1 MVIDEQKYRS
11 IARELRKEKKLL
23 AQLMTH
29 CHTRYAYAPVYD
41 AMEKGANAIEELLD
55 AVSNVS
61 CSHLPSNSLLI
72 GSDELLSA
80 LFQESNQQSIPLSQ
94 IDAFAQFVKLQYAL
108 GKAFRRYE
116 VVGLDIELPAVFRT
130 IQRRPDRLLLSGTAV
145 CLTQRL
151 CTPVNPELSCMAKKF
166 TEDNFRSSQF

>member
-41 AMEKGANAIEELLD
+41 AMEKGANAIEEFLD

-108 GKAFRRYE
+108 GKGFPPIRGCG
-116 VVGLDIELPAVFRT
+116 VGHRVACGFSHHPA
-130 IQRRPDRLLLSGTAV
+130 
-145 CLTQRL
+145 
-151 CTPVNPELSCMAKKF
+151 
-166 TEDNFRSSQF
+166 

>member
-41 AMEKGANAIEELLD
+41 AMEKGANAIEEFLD

-72 GSDELLSA
+72 GSDELLSC
-80 LFQESNQQSIPLSQ
+80 P
-94 IDAFAQFVKLQYAL
+94 VC
-108 GKAFRRYE
+108 KA
-116 VVGLDIELPAVFRT
+116 
-130 IQRRPDRLLLSGTAV
+130 AV
-145 CLTQRL
+145 CVGKGFPPIRG
-151 CTPVNPELSCMAKKF
+151 CGVGHRVACGFSHHPA
-166 TEDNFRSSQF
+166 

>member
-41 AMEKGANAIEELLD
+41 AMEKGANAILPLFFSLFMKFLKFLFKLRQGLD
-55 AVSNVS
+55 
-61 CSHLPSNSLLI
+61 LI
-72 GSDELLSA
+72 RQTSTQHRSRV
-80 LFQESNQQSIPLSQ
+80 ES
-94 IDAFAQFVKLQYAL
+94 
-108 GKAFRRYE
+108 

-151 CTPVNPELSCMAKKF
+151 CTPVNPELSCMAKLLGRGEHDTFETASK
-166 TEDNFRSSQF
+166 NSSMAFAPFSIASYTGA